1 MKPIWLILK
10 PGISAGSANGTG
22 PLPPRGPRKIKRTPY
37 PEVPDCDM
45 SHPPLQSA
53 ALVLLERHWHE
64 CMKSSTFGLCRPT
77 NGTLGSPWKLFSLL
91 SGLDGPRAIGQS
103 LRNRRVLVNLP
114 VSPAQSTSGPFILS
128 APPSASPCHGWCACV
143 VDSRPP
149 PSTVARPGRT
159 RSGTTAFLPSWRS
172 WFSSCSGRRK
182 KKESWRGSL
191 Y

>member
-128 APPSASPCHGWCACV
+128 APPLSVAVSWLVCLRRRFSTSAEHRRS
-143 VDSRPP
+143 
-149 PSTVARPGRT
+149 ARQDTERNH
-159 RSGTTAFLPSWRS
+159 SFLTKLAVLVFVLFR
-172 WFSSCSGRRK
+172 
-182 KKESWRGSL
+182 
-191 Y
+191 